1 MSTITLPASAVFEAA
16 IECWC
21 WIEETPWRRV
31 RYALRH
37 QRAGLLVTLGEQG
50 ILSGR
55 EVTLDAQAV
64 KDIARWLKS
73 T

>member
-1 MSTITLPASAVFEAA
+1 MSTITVPASAVLKGGL
-16 IECWC
+16 ECWR

-37 QRAGLLVTLGEQG
+37 RRARLLVTLGAQG
-50 ILSGR
+50 IIFGR

-64 KDIARWLKS
+64 KDIARWLKP